1 MTIYLSKISVCL
13 FVYLHPLADV
23 WSIGV
28 ILFVLLAGYLPFDEN
43 TMVAL
48 FQKIKNAEFEYPAWF
63 SSEGI
68 FLVLRCGVNYHY
80 PHHHHYYIIIII
92 VVIIIVI
99 IIIVIMS
106 ITIVITIILII
117 MIIIIIIQL
126 SSSSSL

>member
-1 MTIYLSKISVCL
+1 
-13 FVYLHPLADV
+13 
-23 WSIGV
+23 V

-63 SSEGI
+63 SAEGI
-68 FLVLRCGVNYHY
+68 YLVLRCGVNYHY

-92 VVIIIVI
+92 VV